1 MKNIFKIILINLLFF
16 TIILLGL
23 ELSLGHWFE
32 KDYFGYNMRG
42 KRLQLINFSVNN
54 ENYQKSWTY
63 RRDYYGFREEFDFKN
78 KYDLKKVKVVFNG
91 GSTGAEMVL
100 PYDETIVG
108 NLNKF
113 LMNSNSNI
121 KIFNASLDGKSLVG
135 KINDFDQWFNKLK
148 NFNPE
153 IMIFYMGIN
162 DRNIS
167 KKRFND
173 NNQVLSKKHY
183 VMGLISQRSFIWGF
197 TKDIKD
203 TYFSQNKDGYHLF
216 YDRTKS
222 NSSFTSYIDAKK
234 KYKNPNVSEQEIL
247 LNYKNNLERLKDI
260 LDEKKIFPVF
270 ITQIK
275 HDGNGERILFYLNE
289 ELKEFA
295 LLNDYGLIPL
305 DELISPSIGNF
316 FIDDVHTNQK
326 GSLYISKK
334 IFPQLKK
341 IINEN
346 F

>member
-121 KIFNASLDGKSLVG
+121 KIFNASLDGKSLV
-135 KINDFDQWFNKLK
+135 
-148 NFNPE
+148 
-153 IMIFYMGIN
+153 
-162 DRNIS
+162 
-167 KKRFND
+167 
-173 NNQVLSKKHY
+173 
-183 VMGLISQRSFIWGF
+183 
-197 TKDIKD
+197 
-203 TYFSQNKDGYHLF
+203 
-216 YDRTKS
+216 
-222 NSSFTSYIDAKK
+222 
-234 KYKNPNVSEQEIL
+234 
-247 LNYKNNLERLKDI
+247 
-260 LDEKKIFPVF
+260 
-270 ITQIK
+270 
-275 HDGNGERILFYLNE
+275 
-289 ELKEFA
+289 
-295 LLNDYGLIPL
+295 
-305 DELISPSIGNF
+305 
-316 FIDDVHTNQK
+316 
-326 GSLYISKK
+326 
-334 IFPQLKK
+334 
-341 IINEN
+341 
-346 F
+346 